1 MIVSTL
7 PAIYILIV
15 KVCNVSVS
23 STTFLVIPMGA
34 NNKSKRSATR
44 ELLVRSA
51 SQVVIDKGIEALTL
65 DAVAQQAGVSKGG
78 LLYHFPSKDALMQGM
93 VEQLIQD
100 FETALQAEYD
110 KDDAPGI
117 PGQWV
122 RAYIRASLQIS
133 KQTLALIARLSSI
146 AANSP
151 HLFESAH
158 TYQQQW
164 QQRIETDGL
173 NPIQATLI
181 LLAIDGLWLSEMF
194 QIGAPEE
201 PLRTQVLEAL
211 FAMTRVTTK

>member
-1 MIVSTL
+1 M
-7 PAIYILIV
+7 A
-15 KVCNVSVS
+15 
-23 STTFLVIPMGA
+23 A
-34 NNKSKRSATR
+34 NNKSKRSTTR
-44 ELLVRSA
+44 ELLLRSA
-51 SQVVIDKGIEALTL
+51 SQVVIDEGVEALTL
-65 DAVAQQAGVSKGG
+65 DAVAQKAGFSKGG

-110 KDDAPGI
+110 QDDAPET

-133 KQTLALIARLSSI
+133 KQSLALIAKLSSI

-164 QQRIETDGL
+164 QQRIATDGL
-173 NPIQATLI
+173 DQTQAALI
-181 LLAIDGLWLSEMF
+181 LLASDGLWLSEMF
-194 QIGAPEE
+194 HVGAPEE

-211 FAMTRVTTK
+211 FAMTRVATKSK